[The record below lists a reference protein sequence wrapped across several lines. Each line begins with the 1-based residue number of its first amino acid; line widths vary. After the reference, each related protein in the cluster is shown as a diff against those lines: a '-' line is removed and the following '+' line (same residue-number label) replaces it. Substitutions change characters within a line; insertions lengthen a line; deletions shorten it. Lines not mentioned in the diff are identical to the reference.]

1 MKSQT
6 AYTNRICTIKILLKG
21 LFIMML
27 IALPNIALAQ
37 ENSPIPL
44 QKINAPLA
52 ESGSSGERYFGD
64 LLIHY
69 TIDPTGKVVLCTLYL
84 STVLVGV
91 ESLTATNPVYQ
102 FDLKSGASTANGNLS
117 IYLNFSPQVSTLK
130 ADLTYTVK
138 ENNTSFPYKGDLIGW
153 YIYN

>member
-1 MKSQT
+1 
-6 AYTNRICTIKILLKG
+6 
-21 LFIMML
+21 MML
-27 IALPNIALAQ
+27 IALPSTILAQ
-37 ENSPIPL
+37 GNSPRPL
-44 QKINAPLA
+44 QKTNTPIS
-52 ESGSSGERYFGD
+52 EIGSSGVRYFGD
-64 LLIHY
+64 LVIHY

-91 ESLTATNPVYQ
+91 ESLTATNPIYQ